1 MREVRVF
8 GFVSFIR
15 MDLFVMLVGFLVGVF
30 LVREILGGFLKFIGM
45 VKVGWF
51 ERIIGCLLEGGFFGW
66 LLMVG
71 GFFGWLLMVGGFFG
85 WLLME
90 KRFWSW
96 YGMVEFFG

>member
-51 ERIIGCLLEGGFFGW
+51 ERIIGCL
-66 LLMVG
+66 MVG